1 MTTADPAAAP
11 RRMGRPP
18 LDPEERA
25 RRAEAKAEAKAARRA
40 EAKAARRASGVATH
54 PLAALAGRV
63 PDHLLAV
70 VIGVCDTSI
79 RNLRKRAGLPS
90 PSWARHFHDLEAR
103 RAILSALEPGGVC
116 AARADAAAPI
126 LRRQWGL

>member
-25 RRAEAKAEAKAARRA
+25 RRAEAKAARP
-40 EAKAARRASGVATH
+40 ARGVAAH

-63 PDHLLAV
+63 PDRLLAA
-70 VIGVCDTSI
+70 VIGASVTAI
-79 RNLRKRAGLPS
+79 RGLRKRANLPA
-90 PSWARHFHDLEAR
+90 PAWAQHFHDLEAR
-103 RAILSALEPGGVC
+103 RAILSALTPGGLCV
-116 AARADAAAPI
+116 AQAKAAAPL
-126 LRRQWGL
+126 LRHYWGL